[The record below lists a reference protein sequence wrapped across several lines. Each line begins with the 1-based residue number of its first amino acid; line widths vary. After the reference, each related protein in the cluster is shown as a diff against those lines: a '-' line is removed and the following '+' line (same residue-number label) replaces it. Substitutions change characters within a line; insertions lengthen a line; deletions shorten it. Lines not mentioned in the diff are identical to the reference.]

1 MVQVNNE
8 WFYEDLTPEN
18 TKELLDKMVAGTEE
32 PGPQIE
38 ERFNSEG
45 PQGRT
50 CLHTMPDSVFDR
62 DFEQIKADWEAKKA
76 ESAKQ

>member
-45 PQGRT
+45 P
-50 CLHTMPDSVFDR
+50 
-62 DFEQIKADWEAKKA
+62 
-76 ESAKQ
+76 